1 MATSSTS
8 DHVERFK
15 FSYSVPQSLRQVQLK
30 WFVTM
35 HQTQTSAEPSVHDDD
50 VDNKR
55 GDDVGGRLT
64 LQLSIIDHSSTA
76 EHREWICQRAV
87 RENVEDIYD
96 VPSDL
101 LHVGHRYEFNVK
113 LMSVGDNDSSG
124 LMTVLST
131 KTCKFHA
138 GMHFENNYYS

>member
-15 FSYSVPQSLRQVQLK
+15 FRCVQQSLRQAQLR

-35 HQTQTSAEPSVHDDD
+35 HQTPTSAEPSVHDDD
-50 VDNKR
+50 VDDKR
-55 GDDVGGRLT
+55 GDVGGRLT
-64 LQLSIIDHSSTA
+64 LQVSIIDVSIIDHSA
-76 EHREWICQRAV
+76 ERREWICQRAV

-101 LHVGHRYEFNVK
+101 LHVGHQYEFNVK

-131 KTCKFHA
+131 ETCKFHA
-138 GMHFENNYYS
+138 GMHFENNYS